1 MNADWIKAR
10 IAEHDQMYQQSLAT
24 ANAHS
29 GAKQAYERM
38 LVEIGTAPPAAATGG
53 SGGEP
58 SVTAVG
64 GAGATDGLADQP
76 A

>member
-38 LVEIGTAPPAAATGG
+38 LGEMNAARGDDAPKESAEHL
-53 SGGEP
+53 S
-58 SVTAVG
+58 
-64 GAGATDGLADQP
+64 D
-76 A
+76 

>member
-10 IAEHDQMYQQSLAT
+10 IAEHDQMYQQSPAT

-38 LVEIGTAPPAAATGG
+38 LGEMNAAPVAAPPANDTAAAT
-53 SGGEP
+53 
-58 SVTAVG
+58 
-64 GAGATDGLADQP
+64 TDGLADQP

>member
-10 IAEHDQMYQQSLAT
+10 IAEHDQMYQQSFAT

-38 LVEIGTAPPAAATGG
+38 LAEMSAAPAPQPAANDTAAAT
-53 SGGEP
+53 
-58 SVTAVG
+58 
-64 GAGATDGLADQP
+64 TDGLADAP
-76 A
+76 